1 MKTKMNFLTLVTF
14 LVALF
19 AFSAVGLA
27 APPPGA
33 GNGGGGGGGGGG
45 NAPPDYGDLI
55 IILRDLDGVPIP
67 SDATLVEDPETGE
80 WVAGGLCWQPL
91 AFPSETCELF
101 EIVNGEWYCTENK
114 VDPDCEDTEDEICER
129 QGPCLVLVDQYTCG
143 VLNPGCTQE
152 VDFGRMNEARSPD
165 DVFQAQLEDVVIKL
179 TTADCV
185 TLDPAGRLVAS
196 TVAADD
202 TVSTSTIDSPLQN
215 LAIYRQLMLTGT
227 LGFTLP
233 GNPYDTA
240 ARGLGAASD
249 KAGEF
254 NVDMLAYLNS
264 IMGLSDLATPTV
276 LDKICIDMR
285 EEVKGVIQLVEKCF
299 LNYAD
304 YAYDRTEN
312 FGALPYPAYIPAND
326 PTDGWFEYMD
336 LISEE
341 PPTFGIA
348 YGPIM
353 GAVFD
358 DLPGFMGGNI
368 GGFAQAADDARAVI
382 DFMHNNAVSDDFVT
396 PVHCEASGDINYDVS
411 ISEKSGLQVPKNV
424 VDGSSDR
431 EFIVTVAN
439 AGPDAAEVT
448 LTVTAVPVIAG
459 EVLADLDGGGFIESP
474 FVFPTIPIPPGGN
487 HAFSALISVAIGQKT
502 TINWTANAATDFDV
516 NTANNYVE
524 ATSNV
529 KVTGGGRRR

>member
-1 MKTKMNFLTLVTF
+1 MKTKMNILTLVTF

-55 IILRDLDGVPIP
+55 IILRDLYGVPILSP
-67 SDATLVEDPETGE
+67 EVQVEDPETGDL
-80 WVAGGLCWQPL
+80 VAGGLCWQPI
-91 AFPSETCELF
+91 AFPSDSCPQETCVIEGTD
-101 EIVNGEWYCTENK
+101 IVN
-114 VDPDCEDTEDEICER
+114 
-129 QGPCLVLVDQYTCG
+129 VDQRTCA
-143 VLNPGCTQE
+143 VAPGCALCTQE
-152 VDFGRMNEARSPD
+152 VDFGRINEARSPE
-165 DVFQAQLEDVVIKL
+165 DVFQAQLEDVLIKL

-196 TVAADD
+196 TVAADE

-227 LGFTLP
+227 LGLTLP
-233 GNPYDTA
+233 GNTYDTA

-285 EEVKGVIQLVEKCF
+285 EEVKGTIQLVEKCF
-299 LNYAD
+299 LNYGPDTYDEYSELISGAD
-304 YAYDRTEN
+304 YLYARSTN
-312 FGALPYPAYIPAND
+312 FGALPDPAYIPED
-326 PTDGWFEYMD
+326 EPVEGWFEYTY
-336 LISEE
+336 LISED
-341 PPTFGIA
+341 PPTFGIEE
-348 YGPIM
+348 GSIM
-353 GAVFD
+353 SAVFAD
-358 DLPGFMGGNI
+358 EPGFLGGNI
-368 GGFAQAADDARAVI
+368 GGFAQAIDDTRAVI
-382 DFMHNNAVSDDFVT
+382 EFMHTNPVSDDFAT

-411 ISEKSGLQVPKNV
+411 ISDVSGLQVPKNV

-448 LTVTAVPVIAG
+448 LTVTATPAVEG
-459 EVLADLDGGGFIESP
+459 EVLADLPDDGASFIEGP
-474 FVFPTIPIPPGGN
+474 FVFPTTLIPPGGN
-487 HAFSALISVAIGQKT
+487 HAFSAIISVDIGERT
-502 TINWTANAATDFDV
+502 TIAWTADAFAPDDV
-516 NTANNYVE
+516 NPSNNYVT
-524 ATSNV
+524 AVSNV